1 MNRMKIAALAAGLV
15 LASSGAMAQDAA
27 KRAEEQRN
35 SSEMMKP
42 QTNAPERNMMPAA
55 PRPQSDAER
64 KAEEMR
70 TSSEMMRPQTSTPAA
85 GTGSPSTASP
95 PSAAESKA
103 AAERQKSEM
112 MKPQ

>member
-1 MNRMKIAALAAGLV
+1 MNMIKLTAVAAGLV
-15 LASSGAMAQDAA
+15 LVAGGAFAQDAE
-27 KRAEEQRN
+27 KRAEELRQ

-42 QTNAPERNMMPAA
+42 QTSTPERTMSPSMS
-55 PRPQSDAER
+55 RPQTESER

-70 TSSEMMRPQTSTPAA
+70 TRSEMMKPETSTPS
-85 GTGSPSTASP
+85 GSMEKTPSSSSPSD
-95 PSAAESKA
+95 AETKA